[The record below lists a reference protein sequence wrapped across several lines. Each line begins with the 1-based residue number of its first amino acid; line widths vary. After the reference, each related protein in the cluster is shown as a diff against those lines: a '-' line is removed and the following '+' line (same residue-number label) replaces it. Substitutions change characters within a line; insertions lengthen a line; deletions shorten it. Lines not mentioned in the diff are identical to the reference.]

1 MNARRTKVLV
11 IAATFLALVGVV
23 DSVALTWDHQV
34 AQVDPAGQAG
44 ICQRGSAC
52 DISRYSQWSE
62 IHLPGDRPG
71 LPIALLGL
79 GFYVAVLGLAWQTRR
94 KPTELHAR
102 RLILGGALLGTLYAI
117 TLGVYSIVVIGG
129 LCKFCSILYAVNI
142 LLLGFSVW
150 ARAEPL
156 TAWLRGVWGTL
167 LKPITWVAAALFAT
181 TVAAGYVV
189 YAGPVD
195 AAHQRAQARQMDKA
209 REVGATKTYTIDT
222 TGRPSLGDPAA
233 PVHIIEFADF
243 ECPHCAKLYETL
255 HALVQERPHD
265 LRVTFM
271 NFPLDQSCN
280 PALSRPFHRRAC
292 ALAFAAECA
301 HAQGKWADVAGWLFR
316 AGRGASDEDVVA
328 QMERAGLDLKAFQA
342 CVLGPAPRQQVAK
355 DLSAGVNADVQATPT
370 FFVNGH
376 RVEGGRPRAVVE
388 AMIDAV
394 LKGGGAGDAAPPSA
408 PTGS

>member
-11 IAATFLALVGVV
+11 IAASFLALVGVV
-23 DSVALTWDHQV
+23 DSVALTWDHQM
-34 AQVDPAGQAG
+34 AQLDPAGDAG

-62 IHLPGDRPG
+62 VHLPGGRPG

-79 GFYVAVLGLAWQTRR
+79 GFYVAVLGLALHTRR
-94 KPTELHAR
+94 RPSQLHAR
-102 RLILGGALLGTLYAI
+102 RLILGGALLGTIYAI

-156 TAWLRGVWGTL
+156 GAWLRGVWGTL
-167 LKPITWVAAALFAT
+167 IKPITWVAALVFVAT
-181 TVAAGYVV
+181 VGGSYLV

-195 AAHQRAQARQMDKA
+195 AAHQRAQARQLDKA
-209 REVGATKTYTIDT
+209 REVGATKTYTVDT
-222 TGRPSLGDPAA
+222 KGRPELGDPNA
-233 PVHIIEFADF
+233 PVHIVEFADF
-243 ECPHCAKLYETL
+243 ECGHCAKLYRTL
-255 HALVQERPHD
+255 HELVKERPAD
-265 LRVTFM
+265 VRVTFM
-271 NFPLDQSCN
+271 NFPLDQACN
-280 PALSRPFHRRAC
+280 PALTRPFHRRAC

-301 HAQGKWADVAGWLFR
+301 HAQGKWADVAAWLFR
-316 AGRGASDEDVVA
+316 AGHGASDADVVA
-328 QMERAGLDLKAFQA
+328 EMERAGMDLQAFKA
-342 CVLGPAPRQQVAK
+342 CVLGAAPRQQVAK
-355 DLSAGVNADVQATPT
+355 DLVAGVNADVKATPT

-376 RVEGGRPRAVVE
+376 RVEGGRSRAVLD

-394 LKGGGAGDAAPPSA
+394 LNEQGARTPAPAGSPPSH
-408 PTGS
+408 